1 MDERGIAGQNERQLD
16 LADGPPRNEHRM
28 ARTPLWVLQ
37 DRLDIERAHGR
48 GNVVRL
54 VANDH
59 TSLLGGKG
67 TARPHNVLHQCP
79 SASPVQ
85 HLGQSGLQPGA
96 LPRGQNDDGEI

>member
-1 MDERGIAGQNERQLD
+1 MQAADMDCVVFATLSPD
-16 LADGPPRNEHRM
+16 VDMPASACL
-28 ARTPLWVLQ
+28 LQ
-37 DRLDIERAHGR
+37 DRLDIERAHRR

-54 VANDH
+54 VAYDH

-79 SASPVQ
+79 PASPVQ
-85 HLGQSGLQPGA
+85 RLGQGGLQPGA